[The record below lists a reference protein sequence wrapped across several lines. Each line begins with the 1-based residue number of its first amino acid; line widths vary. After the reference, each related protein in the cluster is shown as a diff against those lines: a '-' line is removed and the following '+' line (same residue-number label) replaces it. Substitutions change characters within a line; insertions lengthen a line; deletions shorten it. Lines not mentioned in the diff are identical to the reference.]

1 MLFNAAVLSS
11 SQASLIETH
20 TLRSGFLAQAAHGP
34 DNAALVVGCRTITYR
49 EASVTARRWAGRLID
64 AAGGR
69 PLRVAV
75 FAYRSEV
82 SYLGVLATLLAGGAF
97 VPLNRKFPVERTR
110 AMLEQADIDAIIV
123 DAESLPQL
131 HEILRGMN
139 RPPALLLPDTD
150 RGTLARNLPGVVLDR
165 HDLVTA
171 EPLANLP
178 EVAPDDLAYLLF
190 TSGSTGV
197 PSGVPITNANVRAFL
212 DVNKGRYAL
221 TPQDRISQTFDQTFD
236 LSVFDLFM
244 AWDSGAAVC
253 AMQPIELLAPFK
265 FLEQHNITMWF
276 SVPSVAALLIKRGAL
291 RANSMPTLRWSLFCG
306 EGLPQATAE
315 AWVEAAPNSIIEN
328 LYGPTELTIS
338 CTAYRWN
345 SATSPAACVNE
356 LVPIGTVYS
365 GLTQLVVDEALSEV
379 APGDIGELCVA
390 GPQTSPGYW
399 NNPERTAARFFER
412 VQPDGTTLWFH
423 RTGDLVADRDG
434 CLVYLGRRDTQ
445 VKVGGHRIE
454 LGEIEGVLRRGGS
467 VEAVAL
473 AWPNEKQPEY
483 IVAVV
488 SGASNLA
495 QLEASARQ
503 SLPNYMVPRA
513 VHAISEMPLNANAK
527 IDRKALRGWLA
538 ARLQQAAEV
547 RLAG

>member
-1 MLFNAAVLSS
+1 MILNTALLKSA
-11 SQASLIETH
+11 QASPIESH
-20 TLRSGFLAQAAHGP
+20 TLRGGFLAQTALGP
-34 DNAALVVGCRTITYR
+34 DNTALVIGSRTITYR
-49 EASVTARRWAGRLID
+49 EASETARRWASRLID
-64 AAGGR
+64 AVGGR
-69 PLRVAV
+69 PRRVAI

-110 AMLEQADIDAIIV
+110 AMLEQAAVDAIIV
-123 DAESLPQL
+123 DNESLPQL
-131 HEILRGMN
+131 YEVLRGMRN
-139 RPPALLLPDTD
+139 PPALLLPETD
-150 RGTLARNLPGVVLDR
+150 RGALVRTLPTVVMDR
-165 HDLVTA
+165 HDLATA
-171 EPLANLP
+171 ITLVKLP
-178 EVAPDDLAYLLF
+178 AVAPDDLAYLLF

-212 DVNKGRYAL
+212 DVNKGRYSL

-345 SATSPAACVNE
+345 SATSPAACVND
-356 LVPIGTVYS
+356 LVPIGTVYP
-365 GLTQLVVDEALSEV
+365 GLTQLVVDEALAEV

-399 NNPERTAARFFER
+399 NNPERTIARFFER
-412 VQPDGTTLWFH
+412 AQPDGTTLWFH

-434 CLVYLGRRDTQ
+434 CLIYLGRRDTQ

-454 LGEIEGVLRRGGS
+454 LGEIEGVLRRGGC
-467 VEAVAL
+467 VEAIAM
-473 AWPNEKQPEY
+473 AWPNEKQPDY
-483 IVAVV
+483 IVAIV
-488 SGASNLA
+488 SGAPNAA
-495 QLEASARQ
+495 QLEAAARQ

-513 VHAISEMPLNANAK
+513 VHAISEMPLNVNGK
-527 IDRKALRGWLA
+527 IDRKALRSWLT
-538 ARLQQAAEV
+538 ARLQQPAEV